1 MLLKDRYHD
10 EWSAKFQDVWKTTET
25 RNIYGIADSH
35 DEHVDHIDTFLQIY
49 RILSDFKLFI

>member
-10 EWSAKFQDVWKTTET
+10 ESWSAKFQDVWKTTET

-35 DEHVDHIDTFLQIY
+35 DEHVEHIDTFLQVSSHI
-49 RILSDFKLFI
+49 I